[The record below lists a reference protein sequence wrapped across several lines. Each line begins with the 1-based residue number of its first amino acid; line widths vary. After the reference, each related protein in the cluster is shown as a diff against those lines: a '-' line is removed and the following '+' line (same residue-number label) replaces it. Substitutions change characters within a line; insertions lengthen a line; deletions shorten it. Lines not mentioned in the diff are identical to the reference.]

1 MTKPADRLLKTSPT
15 FRNPN
20 SIILFQMK
28 TFTFG
33 IRFRFDTA
41 EFYETSFDLALS
53 DEEIAF
59 VKAYLKGNGDMPFW
73 AFEFDNPELFNR
85 MMEAHIAAIL
95 SYVNTNVI
103 EPGVEPFTEETVSWD
118 YVLAEFD
125 WPDSFLVS

>member
-1 MTKPADRLLKTSPT
+1 
-15 FRNPN
+15 
-20 SIILFQMK
+20 MK

-41 EFYETSFDLALS
+41 EFYETSFDPALS

>member
-1 MTKPADRLLKTSPT
+1 MKTSPT

-20 SIILFQMK
+20 SLILFQMK

-41 EFYETSFDLALS
+41 EFYETTFDLALS
-53 DEEIAF
+53 EEEIDF
-59 VKAYLKGNGDMPFW
+59 VKSYLKGNGDMPFW

-103 EPGVEPFTEETVSWD
+103 GPDEKPFTEETVSWN
-118 YVLAEFD
+118 YVQAEFD
-125 WPDSFLVS
+125 WPEELLQA